1 MLKAKLLA
9 IIKEEDIIL
18 EIIWEVKD
26 IKKYEFNTK

>member
-9 IIKEEDIIL
+9 IIKEENIIL